1 LGWDLWLRSLET
13 SPEKTVVVTNNH
25 HQMPKKKKK
34 KKTKPKNSENPEKMH

>member
-13 SPEKTVVVTNNH
+13 SPEKTVVVRINED
-25 HQMPKKKKK
+25 QMSQKKKK